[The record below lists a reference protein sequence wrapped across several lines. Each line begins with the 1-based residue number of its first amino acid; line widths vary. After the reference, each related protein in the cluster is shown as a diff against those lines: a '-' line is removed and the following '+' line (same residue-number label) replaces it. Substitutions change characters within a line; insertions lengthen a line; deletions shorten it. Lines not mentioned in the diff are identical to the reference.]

1 MSESARYEPYY
12 VFFLQPVGVLYAK
25 FGSEELSSWYANE
38 SFWDATSAWLQVI
51 LTMGDSELNAPLLP
65 EIFGVSKGGN
75 PSGKGDASP
84 TQNDRVATSEAVQ
97 DGSSADHSKNLLS
110 NKSKEGWKF
119 QPLMLL
125 SRRGFQDAKH
135 HSEGKSI
142 PQKYQIHPLSSK
154 TLNYLFYW
162 NK

>member
-1 MSESARYEPYY
+1 VSESAWYEPYC
-12 VFFLQPVGVLYAK
+12 VFFLQPIGVLYAK
-25 FGSEELSSWYANE
+25 FGSEELSSWSAYE
-38 SFWDATSAWLQVI
+38 SFWDAISAWLQVL

-65 EIFGVSKGGN
+65 EIFGVSEGGN

-84 TQNDRVATSEAVQ
+84 TQNGRAATSEAVR
-97 DGSSADHSKNLLS
+97 DGSSADHYKNLLS

-119 QPLMLL
+119 QPHMLL
-125 SRRGFQDAKH
+125 SRRGFHDAKH

-154 TLNYLFYW
+154 TLNYVFYW